1 MHIRRCI
8 WCCDGGRWKP
18 IFGSRP
24 QRQRYL
30 ALDWDVALGK
40 DDGGLDAEQD
50 ADVEENKALGVVI
63 AFGVA
68 ACEGASDLQDVH
80 GQSYDAMPRYGPCR
94 PPRPAGRQCL
104 GCCWCCFC
112 CVGDSRGQSLS
123 TRTSRVSRDEVA
135 YSSRSRG

>member
-94 PPRPAGRQCL
+94 PPRPAGRQAVFGLLLVLLLLC
-104 GCCWCCFC
+104 
-112 CVGDSRGQSLS
+112 RGQPWPESFNSNL
-123 TRTSRVSRDEVA
+123 A
-135 YSSRSRG
+135 GIQG